1 MSKRRNTLKRLF
13 IDIETA
19 PNIVYSWRLGYNVT
33 LFPENLIKERAVICI
48 AWQWEGE
55 KEVGAL
61 AWKDG
66 DDKDMLQK
74 FASILAQ
81 ADEVVGHNIDKFDL
95 PWIRARAAKN
105 GVDLSAILKTVDTLK
120 IARRYFN
127 FNSNRLDYLAQFLGI
142 GAKIKTEF
150 EWWADVMN
158 GNKTRLKQMVQ
169 YCQRDVT
176 ILVKVFHKLQSYIPV
191 ATHAGVVS
199 GGVRS
204 DCPQCASKFVQK
216 RGSRVSI
223 TGIRKQIMS
232 CNDCGRNFTVTQNVA
247 REK

>member
-13 IDIETA
+13 IDVETA
-19 PNIVYSWRLGYNVT
+19 PNIVYSWRLGYNIT

-120 IARRYFN
+120 I
-127 FNSNRLDYLAQFLGI
+127 
-142 GAKIKTEF
+142 
-150 EWWADVMN
+150 
-158 GNKTRLKQMVQ
+158 
-169 YCQRDVT
+169 
-176 ILVKVFHKLQSYIPV
+176 
-191 ATHAGVVS
+191 
-199 GGVRS
+199 
-204 DCPQCASKFVQK
+204 
-216 RGSRVSI
+216 
-223 TGIRKQIMS
+223 
-232 CNDCGRNFTVTQNVA
+232 
-247 REK
+247 